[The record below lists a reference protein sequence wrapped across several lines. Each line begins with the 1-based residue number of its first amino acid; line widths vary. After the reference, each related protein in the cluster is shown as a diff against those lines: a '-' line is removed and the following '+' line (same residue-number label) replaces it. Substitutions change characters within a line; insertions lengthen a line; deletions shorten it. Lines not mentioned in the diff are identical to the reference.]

1 MQSLADS
8 QTAGCLTNL
17 RGVHI
22 PSHPHASVQQSE
34 ALTSLLRSC
43 INLQHLELLGS
54 GLDPDSDF
62 PDPEVVYSPPQMA
75 LPHLRSM
82 SILHIPFSPVLH
94 ALSRAEL
101 PNMRALTISIYLGVD
116 GSDAT
121 RFLEAHAA
129 NLTTLTLAV
138 AQTWPPTTTQIPTN
152 ILVICSNLRYLSLP
166 STPKTLTL
174 EAPPADSPSKLTI
187 LSVPRPTMEFL
198 RDVIEPLLPALREIR
213 VREVKYLNKSMGIG
227 AAGAGSSAAI
237 LDWRRRLARKRI
249 VVLDA
254 LGKTGP

>member
-1 MQSLADS
+1 MESLADS
-8 QTAGCLTNL
+8 QTVRHLKHL
-17 RGVHI
+17 QGVHV
-22 PSHPHASVQQSE
+22 PSYPHASVHHSE

-54 GLDPDSDF
+54 GLDQDSDF
-62 PDPEVVYSPPQMA
+62 PDLDVVYSPPQVV
-75 LPHLRSM
+75 LPHLVRLSV
-82 SILHIPFSPVLH
+82 LHIPFSPVLH

-101 PNMRALTISIYLGVD
+101 PNLRALTISIYHDVD

-129 NLTTLTLAV
+129 NLTTLTLAP

-152 ILVICSNLRYLSLP
+152 ILAMCPNLRYLSLP
-166 STPKTLTL
+166 STLTL
-174 EAPPADSPSKLTI
+174 ESPPADAPSKLTI

-198 RDVIEPLLPALREIR
+198 KDVIEPLLPTLREIR

-227 AAGAGSSAAI
+227 AAGAGSSAVI
-237 LDWRRRLARKRI
+237 LDWRRRLARRRVI
-249 VVLDA
+249 VLDA
-254 LGKTGP
+254 VGKTGP